1 MQNWHLLYNSTTGES
16 VSIGTVIAD
25 PLPAGI
31 TALPLTD
38 EQGEGLQNGG
48 LTWDAAT
55 RSLIATPPPAVTA
68 AEWVEQHL
76 TSTQL
81 HALSD
86 LRLSLVLAGKPLG
99 PLMQSLRD
107 WTSQLI
113 IASAA
118 DPSPRNDWPPAPCSY
133 ADASNEAIAALN

>member
-1 MQNWHLLYNSTTGES
+1 MNNAIAIVQES
-16 VSIGTVIAD
+16 DGKVVTFVRPDQPAGWKPPEGTRAIPVEQ
-25 PLPAGI
+25 LPAGWEKVEEE
-31 TALPLTD
+31 AP
-38 EQGEGLQNGG
+38 
-48 LTWDAAT
+48 
-55 RSLIATPPPAVTA
+55 SVTA
-68 AEWVEQHL
+68 EQWVEQHL

-113 IASAA
+113 VASAA
-118 DPSPRNDWPPAPCSY
+118 DPSPRPSWPAAPCSY
-133 ADASNEAIAALN
+133 EAASAEAIAALASNP